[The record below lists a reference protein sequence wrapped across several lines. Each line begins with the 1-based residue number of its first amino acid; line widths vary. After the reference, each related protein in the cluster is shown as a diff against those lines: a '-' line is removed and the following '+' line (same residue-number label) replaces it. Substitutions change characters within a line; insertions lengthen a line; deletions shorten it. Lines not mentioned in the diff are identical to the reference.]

1 MEFDQK
7 AIRERADIIRQNLIR
22 LEEIRQTTW
31 EDFQADYLKVE
42 ASKHLLQTA
51 IEAMIDIC
59 AHFVAR
65 LRLNIPKDSA
75 GLVRALEKAGLL
87 PKEHA
92 DKYVHMVRFRNL
104 LVHLYA
110 EVDDRQVYDILQNN
124 LDDFRTFI
132 ADAWRIAREKG
143 QRRPPAV

>member
-7 AIRERADIIRQNLIR
+7 AIRDRVDIIQQNLVR
-22 LEEIRQTTW
+22 LEEIRQATW

-65 LRLNIPKDSA
+65 LRLKIPKDSA
-75 GLVRALEKAGLL
+75 ELIRALEKAGLL
-87 PKEHA
+87 SKEHA
-92 DKYVHMVRFRNL
+92 DRYVGMVRFRNL
-104 LVHLYA
+104 VVHLYA

-124 LDDFRTFI
+124 LDDFRAFI
-132 ADAWRIAREKG
+132 ADAWRIVQSKQERAKNG
-143 QRRPPAV
+143 

>member
-7 AIRERADIIRQNLIR
+7 AIRERVDIIQQNLVR
-22 LEEIRQTTW
+22 LEEIRQAPW

-65 LRLNIPKDSA
+65 LRLKIPKDSA
-75 GLVRALEKAGLL
+75 GLIRALEKAGLL

-92 DKYVHMVRFRNL
+92 DKYVNMVKFRNL
-104 LVHLYA
+104 VVHLYA
-110 EVDDRQVYDILQNN
+110 EVDDCQVYGILQNN

-132 ADAWRIAREKG
+132 ADAWRIVRSKQERAKNE
-143 QRRPPAV
+143 